1 MKVPQGA
8 TTLRVLVR
16 DEGSGNMGTV
26 TIPVTDLPE
35 F

>member
-1 MKVPQGA
+1 MKLPLGA

-16 DEGSGNMGTV
+16 DESSGNMGSV